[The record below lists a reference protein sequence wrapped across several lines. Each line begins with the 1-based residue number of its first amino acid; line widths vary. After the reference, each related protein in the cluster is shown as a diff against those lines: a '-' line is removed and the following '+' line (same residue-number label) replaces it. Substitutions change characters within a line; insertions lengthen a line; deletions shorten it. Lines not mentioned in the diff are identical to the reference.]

1 MNKFILIIFS
11 ISLTVLMTISCADNN
26 TNANLSVE
34 KQYITIDEFNNQLKL
49 DEEKYQAL
57 LNYTNVLE
65 EKIISLEKHQ
75 GELIF
80 KIKRFQDD
88 LQGVCD
94 YKWEAFNIGINNGV
108 EAGQSVMWP
117 HVHLIPRRKG
127 DLGYFENG
135 TPYDPKG
142 GVRNIIPHKGNYEG

>member
-1 MNKFILIIFS
+1 MNKFIFIIFS
-11 ISLTVLMTISCADNN
+11 ISLTVLMTISCTDNDTN
-26 TNANLSVE
+26 TNSSIE
-34 KQYITIDEFNNQLKL
+34 KQYITIEEFNNQLKL

-94 YKWEAFNIGINNGV
+94 YTDDEGI
-108 EAGQSVMWP
+108 QLFSC
-117 HVHLIPRRKG
+117 
-127 DLGYFENG
+127 
-135 TPYDPKG
+135 
-142 GVRNIIPHKGNYEG
+142 NYIDQF

>member
-1 MNKFILIIFS
+1 MWKCDFVAVQIFLFLS
-11 ISLTVLMTISCADNN
+11 I
-26 TNANLSVE
+26 
-34 KQYITIDEFNNQLKL
+34 YFEFNNQLKL

-94 YKWEAFNIGINNGV
+94 YTDDEGI
-108 EAGQSVMWP
+108 QLFSC
-117 HVHLIPRRKG
+117 
-127 DLGYFENG
+127 
-135 TPYDPKG
+135 
-142 GVRNIIPHKGNYEG
+142 NYIDQF

>member
-11 ISLTVLMTISCADNN
+11 ISVTVLMTISCTDNDKN
-26 TNANLSVE
+26 INPSIE
-34 KQYITIDEFNNQLKL
+34 KQYITVEEFNNQLKL

-94 YKWEAFNIGINNGV
+94 YTDDEGI
-108 EAGQSVMWP
+108 QLFSC
-117 HVHLIPRRKG
+117 
-127 DLGYFENG
+127 
-135 TPYDPKG
+135 
-142 GVRNIIPHKGNYEG
+142 NYIDQF

>member
-11 ISLTVLMTISCADNN
+11 ISLTVLMAISCTDNDTN
-26 TNANLSVE
+26 TNPSIE
-34 KQYITIDEFNNQLKL
+34 KQYITIEEFNNQLKL
-49 DEEKYQAL
+49 DEKKYQAL

-88 LQGVCD
+88 LQGICD
-94 YKWEAFNIGINNGV
+94 YTNDEGI
-108 EAGQSVMWP
+108 QLFSC
-117 HVHLIPRRKG
+117 
-127 DLGYFENG
+127 
-135 TPYDPKG
+135 
-142 GVRNIIPHKGNYEG
+142 NYIDQF

>member
-1 MNKFILIIFS
+1 MNKFIFIIFS
-11 ISLTVLMTISCADNN
+11 ISLTVLMTISCTDNDKN
-26 TNANLSVE
+26 INPSIE
-34 KQYITIDEFNNQLKL
+34 KQYITVEEFNNQLKL

-94 YKWEAFNIGINNGV
+94 YTDDEGI
-108 EAGQSVMWP
+108 QLFSC
-117 HVHLIPRRKG
+117 
-127 DLGYFENG
+127 
-135 TPYDPKG
+135 
-142 GVRNIIPHKGNYEG
+142 NYIDQF

>member
-1 MNKFILIIFS
+1 MNKFIFIIFS
-11 ISLTVLMTISCADNN
+11 ISLTVLMTISCTDNDTN
-26 TNANLSVE
+26 TNSIE
-34 KQYITIDEFNNQLKL
+34 KQYITIEEFNNQLKL

-57 LNYTNVLE
+57 LSYTNVLE

-94 YKWEAFNIGINNGV
+94 YTDDEGI
-108 EAGQSVMWP
+108 QLFSC
-117 HVHLIPRRKG
+117 
-127 DLGYFENG
+127 
-135 TPYDPKG
+135 
-142 GVRNIIPHKGNYEG
+142 NYIDQF

>member
-1 MNKFILIIFS
+1 MNKFIFIIFS
-11 ISLTVLMTISCADNN
+11 ISLTVLMTISCTDNDTN
-26 TNANLSVE
+26 TNPSIEN
-34 KQYITIDEFNNQLKL
+34 QYITIEEFNNQLKL

-88 LQGVCD
+88 LQGICD
-94 YKWEAFNIGINNGV
+94 YTDDEGI
-108 EAGQSVMWP
+108 QLFSC
-117 HVHLIPRRKG
+117 
-127 DLGYFENG
+127 
-135 TPYDPKG
+135 
-142 GVRNIIPHKGNYEG
+142 NYIDQF

>member
-11 ISLTVLMTISCADNN
+11 ISWTVLMTISCADNN

-49 DEEKYQAL
+49 DEKRYQAL
-57 LNYTNVLE
+57 LNYTNILE

-88 LQGVCD
+88 LQSICD
-94 YKWEAFNIGINNGV
+94 YTDDEGI
-108 EAGQSVMWP
+108 QLFSC
-117 HVHLIPRRKG
+117 
-127 DLGYFENG
+127 
-135 TPYDPKG
+135 
-142 GVRNIIPHKGNYEG
+142 NYIDQF

>member
-1 MNKFILIIFS
+1 MFVGGKNIGGLPILFTLISNSVFFSSLAFSYSCKEEPTNFS
-11 ISLTVLMTISCADNN
+11 ISLTILMTISCANNN

-57 LNYTNVLE
+57 LSYTNVLE

-94 YKWEAFNIGINNGV
+94 YTDDEGI
-108 EAGQSVMWP
+108 QLFSC
-117 HVHLIPRRKG
+117 
-127 DLGYFENG
+127 
-135 TPYDPKG
+135 
-142 GVRNIIPHKGNYEG
+142 NYIDQF

>member
-49 DEEKYQAL
+49 DEKRYQAL
-57 LNYTNVLE
+57 LNYTNILE

-88 LQGVCD
+88 LQSICNYTD
-94 YKWEAFNIGINNGV
+94 DEGI
-108 EAGQSVMWP
+108 QLFSC
-117 HVHLIPRRKG
+117 
-127 DLGYFENG
+127 
-135 TPYDPKG
+135 
-142 GVRNIIPHKGNYEG
+142 NYIDQF

>member
-1 MNKFILIIFS
+1 MNKFIFIIFS
-11 ISLTVLMTISCADNN
+11 ISLTVLMTISCTDNDTN
-26 TNANLSVE
+26 TNSSIE
-34 KQYITIDEFNNQLKL
+34 KQYITIEELDNQLKL

-57 LNYTNVLE
+57 LNYVNVLE

-94 YKWEAFNIGINNGV
+94 YTDDEGI
-108 EAGQSVMWP
+108 QLFSC
-117 HVHLIPRRKG
+117 
-127 DLGYFENG
+127 
-135 TPYDPKG
+135 
-142 GVRNIIPHKGNYEG
+142 NYIDQF

>member
-49 DEEKYQAL
+49 DEKRYQAL
-57 LNYTNVLE
+57 LNYTNILE

-88 LQGVCD
+88 LQSICD
-94 YKWEAFNIGINNGV
+94 YTDDEGI
-108 EAGQSVMWP
+108 QLFSC
-117 HVHLIPRRKG
+117 
-127 DLGYFENG
+127 
-135 TPYDPKG
+135 
-142 GVRNIIPHKGNYEG
+142 NYIDQF

>member
-11 ISLTVLMTISCADNN
+11 ISLTVLMTISCTDNDKN
-26 TNANLSVE
+26 INPSIE
-34 KQYITIDEFNNQLKL
+34 KQYITIEEFDNQLKL

-57 LNYTNVLE
+57 LNYVNVLE

-94 YKWEAFNIGINNGV
+94 YTDDEGI
-108 EAGQSVMWP
+108 QLFSC
-117 HVHLIPRRKG
+117 
-127 DLGYFENG
+127 
-135 TPYDPKG
+135 
-142 GVRNIIPHKGNYEG
+142 NYIDQF

>member
-11 ISLTVLMTISCADNN
+11 ISLTILMTISCANNN

-49 DEEKYQAL
+49 DEKRYQAL
-57 LNYTNVLE
+57 LNYTNILE

-88 LQGVCD
+88 LQSICD
-94 YKWEAFNIGINNGV
+94 YTDDEGI
-108 EAGQSVMWP
+108 QLFSC
-117 HVHLIPRRKG
+117 
-127 DLGYFENG
+127 
-135 TPYDPKG
+135 
-142 GVRNIIPHKGNYEG
+142 NYIDQF

>member
-11 ISLTVLMTISCADNN
+11 ISLTVLMTISCTDNDKN
-26 TNANLSVE
+26 INPSIE
-34 KQYITIDEFNNQLKL
+34 KQYITVEEFNNQLKL
-49 DEEKYQAL
+49 DEERYQAL

-65 EKIISLEKHQ
+65 EKIIALEKHQ

-94 YKWEAFNIGINNGV
+94 YTDDEGI
-108 EAGQSVMWP
+108 QLFSC
-117 HVHLIPRRKG
+117 
-127 DLGYFENG
+127 
-135 TPYDPKG
+135 
-142 GVRNIIPHKGNYEG
+142 NYIDQF

>member
-11 ISLTVLMTISCADNN
+11 ISLTVLIAISCTNN
-26 TNANLSVE
+26 DSNSKNTLEE
-34 KQYITIDEFNNQLKL
+34 KYITIEEFNNQLKL
-49 DEEKYQAL
+49 NEDKYHAL

-88 LQGVCD
+88 LQGICD
-94 YKWEAFNIGINNGV
+94 YTDDEGI
-108 EAGQSVMWP
+108 QLFSC
-117 HVHLIPRRKG
+117 
-127 DLGYFENG
+127 
-135 TPYDPKG
+135 
-142 GVRNIIPHKGNYEG
+142 NYIDQF

>member
-11 ISLTVLMTISCADNN
+11 ISLTVLMVISCTDND
-26 TNANLSVE
+26 TNAKPSIE
-34 KQYITIDEFNNQLKL
+34 KQYITIEEFNNQLKL
-49 DEEKYQAL
+49 DEERYQAL

-88 LQGVCD
+88 LQGICD
-94 YKWEAFNIGINNGV
+94 YIDDEGI
-108 EAGQSVMWP
+108 QLFSC
-117 HVHLIPRRKG
+117 
-127 DLGYFENG
+127 
-135 TPYDPKG
+135 
-142 GVRNIIPHKGNYEG
+142 NYIDQF